1 MRRTQQSTRGM
12 AVAIE
17 ERSGWNEERE
27 AEGEGGTPFFDLPI
41 FLVSHL
47 IPMGPVQPTGTQ

>member
-1 MRRTQQSTRGM
+1 M

-41 FLVSHL
+41 FLVLYL
-47 IPMGPVQPTGTQ
+47 ISMGPVQLMGTQ

>member
-1 MRRTQQSTRGM
+1 M
-12 AVAIE
+12 AETIE

-27 AEGEGGTPFFDLPI
+27 AEGKGGTPFFDLPI

-47 IPMGPVQPTGTQ
+47 IPMGLVQPTGTQ